1 MSNIELSKTIIDAVS
16 DVFKTTN
23 RHDREFN
30 KVMDVAKKH
39 IHWTQ
44 AVSPTES
51 NIASGKS
58 TASKES
64 YTQLKDLATKTLTP
78 ATKKLFNLDK
88 ARAEKA
94 GYETDAKIGGE
105 WVTAQGAVGVKMKD
119 LKNELMKRQDPELY
133 KATKGNLSKVVKV
146 SVDKKAEVKEATTKT
161 TFETGEQMAK
171 NYLAWIEK
179 NKEGLGEKYDTIRNA
194 HIKAMEA
201 SGYKR

>member
-64 YTQLKDLATKTLTP
+64 YTQLKDLATNTLTP

-94 GYETDAKIGGE
+94 GIDTGKGSE
-105 WVTAQGAVGVKMKD
+105 WVTAQGSVGVKMKD

-133 KATKGNLSKVVKV
+133 KATKGNLGKVEKV

>member
-1 MSNIELSKTIIDAVS
+1 MTSNIELSKTIIDAVS

-64 YTQLKDLATKTLTP
+64 YTQLKDLATNTLTP

-94 GYETDAKIGGE
+94 GIDTGKGSE
-105 WVTAQGAVGVKMKD
+105 WVTAQGSVGVKMKD

-133 KATKGNLSKVVKV
+133 KATKGNLGKVEKV

>member
-64 YTQLKDLATKTLTP
+64 YTQLKDLATNTLTP

-94 GYETDAKIGGE
+94 GIDTGKGSE
-105 WVTAQGAVGVKMKD
+105 WVTAQGSVGVKMKD

-133 KATKGNLSKVVKV
+133 KATKGNLGKVVKV
-146 SVDKKAEVKEATTKT
+146 SVDKKAKVKETATKS